1 MKDHSEMVMESTA
14 ENEAIESKV
23 AKPTVEKRCYTV
35 EDICVILGVSRGYV
49 YDLLKQKEFRWFR
62 LGNTGRFRIS
72 KNDFDAW
79 LENNI

>member
-1 MKDHSEMVMESTA
+1 MESKTA
-14 ENEAIESKV
+14 E
-23 AKPTVEKRCYTV
+23 PTVEKRCYTV
-35 EDICVILGVSRGYV
+35 DDICVILGVSRGYV

-62 LGNTGRFRIS
+62 LGTTGRFRIS

>member
-1 MKDHSEMVMESTA
+1 MKDHSETVMESTA
-14 ENEAIESKV
+14 ESASIESKM
-23 AKPTVEKRCYTV
+23 AERTVEKRCYTV

-62 LGNTGRFRIS
+62 LGSTGRFRIS